1 MMIRGRVAIYLRD
14 YWIILLAPLL
24 LVLPL
29 MARGQVLYW
38 GTPSLQFV
46 PWWSYAL
53 DCLRQGVLPLW
64 NPLNGFGAP
73 LIANYQLAFF
83 YPPNWLLLL
92 FGILAG
98 QANQAVAI
106 AWGFMLLSVLHLAWA
121 GLGMALLLKRLG
133 FGWLGQ
139 VVGGMAFG
147 ISGYVVARLGFFSMV
162 WVYAWLPWVIYTT
175 DPIAPVGREEPDNS
189 GDRVRLMPGLVLCL
203 SMQLLAGHAQ
213 LTWYT
218 LLLAVVWVTVGSLH
232 GGGLRRLVMGGLSL
246 ASAGL
251 VAAGLAA
258 VQLLPTFEYL
268 TQSQRADAYAFEE
281 ALTFSFWPWR
291 LITILSPDFFGSPAA
306 GDFWGYASYWE
317 DHIYMGVLPVLL
329 ALATFWLVLRGLRR
343 SGRGREW
350 RLLLLAWSG
359 LLVTFVLAMGR
370 YTPVFPFLYRYV
382 PTFDMFQAP
391 ARYLVWSVFLF
402 PVLAAVG
409 IDHWRCPTGRGLYW
423 FRLGTAGAFA
433 VTLGAGLAWLFMQN
447 IKVTFIRATALTGL
461 WALGFGLLT
470 LAIPLA
476 EKYNRRGLWRWAVIA
491 WTLADLLVAGWS
503 LNPGVESG
511 FYRGASPAAHQEI
524 SASDQ
529 RVFITARE
537 ERDLKFGRFLRF
549 TDFRQQEDPYAQRQ
563 ALLPN
568 LNLLD
573 RVASANNFDPLVPD
587 RYARWMAEVETLN
600 LNTQS
605 GWLARMG
612 IGWVEH
618 VDGSQPTG
626 VRFDPIEGA
635 SRWWWYPCA
644 RAAGGLEEAVSL
656 LSGEIDAGASIL
668 GPVVVEGNLGSD
680 GGQCPVG
687 GEVSVRIRLES
698 EKPDR
703 LVLAVSTT
711 SPGWLV
717 LADTWYPG
725 WRATVD
731 STPVTLY
738 PANVLFR
745 AVQLPAGKHRIIIE
759 YRPIGFYFG
768 ALFSILVLLC
778 AIIRWDK
785 WGRDSNRKPS
795 LAMKQPE

>member
-1 MMIRGRVAIYLRD
+1 MTIRERVANYLRQ
-14 YWIILLAPLL
+14 YWVILLTPVLL
-24 LVLPL
+24 LLPL

-46 PWWSYAL
+46 PWWSYAI

-73 LIANYQLAFF
+73 LIANYQSAFF

-92 FGILAG
+92 LGVFVG
-98 QANQAVAI
+98 QANQAAAI

-121 GLGMALLLKRLG
+121 GLGMALLLRRLG

-139 VVGGMAFG
+139 IIGGLAFG
-147 ISGYVVARLGFFSMV
+147 ISGYVVARLGFYSMV
-162 WVYAWLPWVIYTT
+162 WVYAWLPWVIYTA
-175 DPIAPVGREEPDNS
+175 DHIAPMGGEEPDGG
-189 GDRVRLMPGLVLCL
+189 GDRVRLMPGLIICL
-203 SMQLLAGHAQ
+203 AMQLLAGHAQ
-213 LTWYT
+213 ITWYT
-218 LLLAVVWVTVGSLH
+218 ILLAAAWVAVGSLRI
-232 GGGLRRLVMGGLSL
+232 GGFRRLVTGGLSM

-251 VAAGLAA
+251 MAAGLAA

-281 ALTFSFWPWR
+281 ALTYSFWPWR
-291 LITILSPDFFGSPAA
+291 LITILAPDFFGSPAL

-329 ALATFWLVLRGLRR
+329 ALPTIWLVIRGIRR
-343 SGRGREW
+343 ARRTREW
-350 RLLLLAWSG
+350 GLLLLAWGG

-382 PTFDMFQAP
+382 PTLDMFQAP
-391 ARYLVWSVFLF
+391 ARYLVWSVFLL
-402 PVLAAVG
+402 PVLAAAG
-409 IDHWRCPTGRGLYW
+409 IDHWRCPTGKGLYW

-433 VTLGAGLAWLFMQN
+433 VTLGAGLGWLLMQN
-447 IKVTFIRATALTGL
+447 IKLTFIRATALTGL

-476 EKYNRRGLWRWAVIA
+476 EKQNRRGVWRWAVVA
-491 WTLADLLVAGWS
+491 WALVDLLVTGWS
-503 LNPGVESG
+503 LNPGVEAS
-511 FYRGASPAAHQEI
+511 FYRGASLAAQQGMPA
-524 SASDQ
+524 SSQ
-529 RVFITARE
+529 RVFVTARE

-549 TDFRQQEDPYAQRQ
+549 NDFRQQENQYAQRN

-573 RVASANNFDPLVPD
+573 RMASANNFDPLVPD
-587 RYARWMAEVETLN
+587 RYARWMVEVETLN
-600 LNTQS
+600 LDTQS
-605 GWLARMG
+605 AWLARMG
-612 IGWVEH
+612 IGWVERI
-618 VDGSQPTG
+618 DGSQPAG
-626 VRFDPIEGA
+626 VRFDAVEGA

-644 RAAGGLEEAVSL
+644 RAAGGPEEALSL
-656 LSGEIDAGASIL
+656 LSGEIDAGANIPGS
-668 GPVVVEGNLGSD
+668 VVIEGNLDSG
-680 GGQCPVG
+680 GGQCPAG
-687 GEVSVRIRLES
+687 GEVSAGIRLES

-703 LVLAVSTT
+703 LVLVINTT

-725 WRATVD
+725 WRAAID
-731 STPVTLY
+731 STPTTLY

-745 AVQLPAGKHRIIIE
+745 AVQVPAGEHRIILE

-768 ALFSILVLLC
+768 VLFSILVLLC
-778 AIIRWDK
+778 VMLLWKKR
-785 WGRDSNRKPS
+785 GRASDRKPS
-795 LAMKQPE
+795 LAKKQSK